1 MKSGKKTRQGII
13 KAFNA
18 AIEGIIYTFKFE
30 RNMKIHYFVAAIV
43 FLTSLYFDLNR
54 IEMLML
60 LFAISLVV
68 ISEMF
73 NTAIE
78 KTIDMIT
85 DEYHVLAKIAKDVA
99 AGGVLIAT
107 LNSVVVG
114 YILFFDK
121 INEISQSLFYT
132 IRESELH
139 ITLIC
144 IVLVLIAVVVVK
156 SLTSTGTPLKG
167 GMPSGHAALAFA
179 LATAIT
185 LMTERVVASTLAYL
199 MAVLVAQSRIEG
211 KIHTFW
217 ETVAGAILGSLI
229 GILVFRIGMFY

>member
-1 MKSGKKTRQGII
+1 MKEKKARQSIV

-18 AIEGIIYTFKFE
+18 AIEGIIYTFKKE
-30 RNMKIHYFVAAIV
+30 RNMKIHYFVAALI
-43 FLTSLYFDLNR
+43 LLSSLFFGFSKT
-54 IEMLML
+54 EMILL
-60 LFAISLVV
+60 LFTISLVV

-78 KTIDMIT
+78 KTVDMIT
-85 DEYHVLAKIAKDVA
+85 DEFHPLAKIAKDVA
-99 AGGVLIAT
+99 AGGVLIAS
-107 LNSVVVG
+107 LNAVVVG
-114 YILFFDK
+114 YILFYDNLES
-121 INEISQSLFYT
+121 IGQSVFYS
-132 IRESELH
+132 IRKSELH

-156 SLTSTGTPLKG
+156 ALTSTGTPLRG

-179 LATAIT
+179 LATCVSF
-185 LMTERVVASTLAYL
+185 MTERVVAATLAYL

-217 ETVAGAILGSLI
+217 ETVAGSLL
-229 GILVFRIGMFY
+229 GILVALLITQISLFY